1 MRSFGK
7 IPARISDP
15 RSLGPWSIEGTDESF
30 PRVDLSIPL
39 MCCDPSDLG
48 SLVLTRIIPME
59 RTFSSS
65 SIGKSWGAFLWYDP
79 DQNQWSEIIWIMVDQ
94 MNRWILVQSGF
105 IGSFDLPWSEWSLIT
120 DTDPDHPKGAH
131 PGRKLHTKIQKA
143 SSETQGQIVGA
154 RESVNGQEKNG
165 AKKSTSLHCPS
176 PPLSAHG
183 FPRMYKMKI
192 FW

>member
-7 IPARISDP
+7 IPTRISDP

-59 RTFSSS
+59 HTFSSS

-79 DQNQWSEIIWIMVDQ
+79 DQDQWSKIIWIMVDQ

-105 IGSFDLPWSEWSLIT
+105 ISSFDLPWSEWSLIT
-120 DTDPDHPKGAH
+120 DPDPDHPKGTH
-131 PGRKLHTKIQKA
+131 PWRKLHTKIQKA
-143 SSETQGQIVGA
+143 SSETQGQIAGT
-154 RESVNGQEKNG
+154 REFVNGREKMARRN
-165 AKKSTSLHCPS
+165 
-176 PPLSAHG
+176 PPVYPVPLPHYLPIG
-183 FPRMYKMKI
+183 FQGCTKWR
-192 FW
+192 